1 MSQSA
6 TSSAPVENPVSSTPA
21 PDTRLNGRWLVVA
34 RVGWLVVV
42 ILTIALFVGSLP
54 AYALSLQMPCLG
66 PVACSVNGA
75 LSIAQI
81 QGLQAAGFSL
91 GDYAAYTIALTISIV
106 LIWSSVGLLIFW
118 RRSDDWLALLVALT
132 LILFNTGAQDN
143 APTAL
148 ALTSS
153 AWTVPVDIVAL
164 LTEAAIILFF
174 LLFPGGR
181 FVPRWTRWA
190 IALDLGLTAFSILP
204 PANSSLNDNNWQ
216 LPIYGVGFIVLYLVM
231 LFSQIYRYRRVSDPV
246 QRQQTKW
253 AVFGIVISA
262 VCLVGLGVSAG
273 IPALSQS
280 ELYAPVI
287 NTLYPVALLPIP
299 LSIGIAIL
307 RYRLWDIDTLINRTL
322 VYGLL
327 TGILGTL
334 YAGLIIG
341 LQSLAGAITSKES
354 HPVVIVISTLA
365 IATLVLPVR
374 RRIQSMIDRRFYRRK
389 YDAEKTLAAFSASLR
404 NEVDLAH
411 LHEQVLA
418 VVEETMQPERV
429 SLWLR
434 RPERDHPTALAYR
447 LEPHS
452 QVSTTPNPD

>member
-1 MSQSA
+1 ML
-6 TSSAPVENPVSSTPA
+6 TS
-21 PDTRLNGRWLVVA
+21 
-34 RVGWLVVV
+34 
-42 ILTIALFVGSLP
+42 
-54 AYALSLQMPCLG
+54 
-66 PVACSVNGA
+66 
-75 LSIAQI
+75 AQI
-81 QGLQAAGFSL
+81 QGLHAAGFSL
-91 GDYAAYTIALTISIV
+91 GDYAAYTIALTISSV
-106 LIWSSVGLLIFW
+106 LIWSCVGLLIFW

-132 LILFNTGAQDN
+132 LILFNTGAQDS

-148 ALTSS
+148 ALTSPV
-153 AWTVPVDIVAL
+153 WTVPVDIVAL
-164 LTEAAIILFF
+164 LTEAAIVLFF

-231 LFSQIYRYRRVSDPV
+231 LFSQLYRYRRVSDPV

-253 AVFGIVISA
+253 AVLGIVISG
-262 VCLVGLGVSAG
+262 VCLVGLAVSAG
-273 IPALSQS
+273 IPTLNQS
-280 ELYAPVI
+280 GLYAPVI
-287 NTLYPVALLPIP
+287 NTLYPLALLPIP

-327 TGILGTL
+327 TALLGAL

-341 LQSLAGAITSKES
+341 LQNLAGAITGQES
-354 HPVVIVISTLA
+354 QPVVIVISTLA

-374 RRIQSMIDRRFYRRK
+374 RRIQSMIDQRFYRRK

-411 LHEQVLA
+411 LREQVLA
-418 VVEETMQPERV
+418 VVEETMQPAQV
-429 SLWLR
+429 WLWLR
-434 RPERDHPTALAYR
+434 QPERDHATAQAYR

-452 QVSTTPNPD
+452 QLSTRSNPD